1 MPYADHL
8 RALFPSLELRVAD
21 LFALEAHQIAELPT
35 RAPDRELAEVL
46 HAHPEVRTFLETR
59 HPPIAGHLTR
69 VLAAHPPA
77 HAAALETSEQDLLW
91 EIGDLLV
98 YTTAPELFDALAMND
113 WDARVITDLVDL
125 DGMTVIDAGAGTG
138 KVAFGVVGQARH
150 VYAVE
155 PVTRLR
161 EFMRDKATASGITNL
176 FVLDGTLDAIPL
188 PSDTADVLL
197 TCRAIGWRLEEE
209 LVEIERVVTDGGSAL
224 HLGLPHPPP
233 GDDPLHQRLI
243 EAGYAVVTYA
253 EGQDQRT
260 SYRKQL

>member
-8 RALFPSLELRVAD
+8 RSLFPSLELRVAD

-46 HAHPEVRTFLETR
+46 HAHPEVRTFLQVR
-59 HPPIAGHLTR
+59 HPPITGHLTR
-69 VLAAHPPA
+69 VLAAHPPG
-77 HAAALETSEQDLLW
+77 HAATLETSEQDLLW

-98 YTTAPELFDALAMND
+98 YATAPELFDALAMKE
-113 WDARVITDLVDL
+113 WDPRVLTDLVDL

-138 KVAFGVVGQARH
+138 KVAFGVVGRARH

-161 EFMRDKATASGITNL
+161 EFMRDKASASGITNL
-176 FVLDGTLDAIPL
+176 VGLDGTLDAIPL

-197 TCRAIGWRLEEE
+197 TRRAIGWRLDEE
-209 LVEIERVVTDGGSAL
+209 LIEIDRVVRAGGVAI
-224 HLGLPHPPP
+224 HLGFPHPPP
-233 GDDPLHQRLI
+233 DDEPRHRRLT
-243 EAGYAVVTYA
+243 EAGYSVVIYA
-253 EGQDQRT
+253 EGQERVAA
-260 SYRKQL
+260 YRKQL